1 MRCGVAGH
9 DVMRR
14 GVTGHNVM
22 CRVVTCSASR
32 RRGSICPSPPR
43 VGSRCR
49 AAARMP
55 GGYFP
60 CPPACFHAWLF
71 RNFRLRRWSEP
82 GSVRGG
88 RRSSGIL
95 RKGVA
100 RGPPQGGRPGSRRT
114 DRESGV
120 RLSAIPVPVGHRS
133 TSKRNPPR
141 GRRASSRPAFSG
153 DGNRRPVPQRRRGK
167 VVPGAAS
174 PAERSRGGRTAPN
187 GGRGLFPREARAV
200 ESPGRARAGG
210 DPRQS
215 WRRRSGAARVVI
227 PGRRQQVARAE
238 AASRQEPGNALGAGR
253 FNFQTSGGHAETPG
267 SAVADG
273 ASPPGGA
280 HGPPQPE
287 GRAE

>member
-1 MRCGVAGH
+1 
-9 DVMRR
+9 
-14 GVTGHNVM
+14 M

-55 GGYFP
+55 GGYFS

-120 RLSAIPVPVGHRS
+120 RLSAIPVPVGHRP

-141 GRRASSRPAFSG
+141 GRRGSSPPSSA
-153 DGNRRPVPQRRRGK
+153 
-167 VVPGAAS
+167 
-174 PAERSRGGRTAPN
+174 
-187 GGRGLFPREARAV
+187 
-200 ESPGRARAGG
+200 
-210 DPRQS
+210 
-215 WRRRSGAARVVI
+215 
-227 PGRRQQVARAE
+227 
-238 AASRQEPGNALGAGR
+238 AASRQSRPGRRLPGREKSRRPDGSEWGAGPFSSGGARRGEPGSSPRRRGSPAIMAEKIWGRPRGDPRETTASRAGRSRVKAGAGKR
-253 FNFQTSGGHAETPG
+253 ARR
-267 SAVADG
+267 
-273 ASPPGGA
+273 
-280 HGPPQPE
+280 GPF
-287 GRAE
+287 